1 MILRSDLRS
10 ETSWVQQYCCIQGR
24 CVNASRDGARV
35 WQSGGELGSASARAR
50 KGAISHRICCLLRC
64 PAQPAQPIKQGWAA
78 RLGSRKPS
86 NGAGL
91 RGVCLT
97 SQPKVLNP
105 LAYAR
110 GRERERACAD
120 AYARKLVGQVGWLVK
135 LKPHKALQCPTL
147 LPNHAVKGWVLL
159 LSRSVWVLRSPHRE
173 VGNAQRCCSHVR
185 LVVTSR
191 DGALE
196 GVFGGEPSNL
206 DQPTR
211 KGWTARLDG
220 CKRSVGAGSRE
231 IRPTSQPKTPNSHVC
246 VRGREREHARA
257 HAHTKK
263 QVGQVRRLDGVKP
276 DKALRPSNLP
286 SNLARGW

>member
-196 GVFGGEPSNL
+196 GIVRRGAV
-206 DQPTR
+206 QPRPTYP
-211 KGWTARLDG
+211 KRLDG
-220 CKRSVGAGSRE
+220 EVGRLQTQCWRGFAG
-231 IRPTSQPKTPNSHVC
+231 N
-246 VRGREREHARA
+246 
-257 HAHTKK
+257 
-263 QVGQVRRLDGVKP
+263 
-276 DKALRPSNLP
+276 PSNLP
-286 SNLARGW
+286 TKNAKLSRMCARARARARPCARAHEKTGWTG

>member
-196 GVFGGEPSNL
+196 EVFGGEPSTSTNL
-206 DQPTR
+206 PEKVGR
-211 KGWTARLDG
+211 RGWTAANTVLARVRGKSVQPPNQKRQTLTYVCEGASASTPVRTRTRKNRLD
-220 CKRSVGAGSRE
+220 
-231 IRPTSQPKTPNSHVC
+231 
-246 VRGREREHARA
+246 
-257 HAHTKK
+257 
-263 QVGQVRRLDGVKP
+263 RLG
-276 DKALRPSNLP
+276 
-286 SNLARGW
+286 G